1 MENIADKNK
10 NKTLR
15 LLVEQGAV
23 LEAGQLLGHAFFLEG
38 LVVEG
43 NRIGRTLGY
52 PTANL
57 GRLDENQLIPAQ
69 GVYVALV
76 KTAGRWHESM
86 VNIGIR
92 PTLDLDH
99 VTIEAHLFD
108 FDEDLYGQK
117 ISIHFLERIRNEMR
131 FPSLGDLKDQL
142 SRDRTTSLQILGQ
155 MAFEPQSNEEK
166 VVINKIPSETK

>member
-10 NKTLR
+10 NNTVR
-15 LLVEQGAV
+15 MLVEQGAV

-38 LVVEG
+38 FVVEG

-57 GRLDENQLIPAQ
+57 GRLDESQTTPAQ

-76 KTAGRWHESM
+76 KAVDRWHESM

-117 ISIHFLERIRNEMR
+117 ISIHFLERIRDEMR

-142 SRDRTTSLQILGQ
+142 RKDRTTSLQILGEL
-155 MAFEPQSNEEK
+155 AFQPQPDEER
-166 VVINKIPSETK
+166 VIIKKIPSETK